1 MDYVYGDSPGCLAG
15 VLRGNL
21 AETVAT
27 SAADGVQHQDG
38 YGDHRH
44 PDGVDHDRLVV
55 ERRIHF
61 APVHRM
67 PQVSK

>member
-15 VLRGNL
+15 VLRGDL

-38 YGDHRH
+38 HSDHRH
-44 PDGVDHDRLVV
+44 PDGVDQDRLVV